1 MAKTDFFFTKN
12 EIYKRHCL
20 HQPKWIY
27 IQNYFWSHWKVCERM
42 RLLSRFS
49 QSNTDLLMQLFHLLF
64 IHNFRQNLSY
74 TFFGWD
80 ANNNNKKKMA
90 LMKYPMHK
98 EKNLSVLIF
107 NLTLALIFLLA
118 PIYAFLNFVFQYK
131 SLRKDKC
138 TFQFDINIMQNP

>member
-1 MAKTDFFFTKN
+1 
-12 EIYKRHCL
+12 
-20 HQPKWIY
+20 
-27 IQNYFWSHWKVCERM
+27 
-42 RLLSRFS
+42 
-49 QSNTDLLMQLFHLLF
+49 
-64 IHNFRQNLSY
+64 
-74 TFFGWD
+74 
-80 ANNNNKKKMA
+80 MA

-98 EKNLSVLIF
+98 KKNLSVLIF